1 MSIYLRGST
10 YWYAF
15 MVKGKT
21 YRGSCKT
28 SNEREA
34 QEYHDREKSKAW
46 RGRVVGDK
54 EQHTVDE
61 AINLYLKEHEHK
73 RSYRDDER
81 SGNWWKE
88 QLKSAQ
94 VTLLD
99 DITPEIIRG
108 IRDEE
113 LERTGRTG
121 KKITVATVNRKLAFL
136 RSVLRAAQL
145 EWQWLDKPIK
155 VKLLPGEG
163 QRERYLEPHEVERLV
178 AALPEPFNF
187 MALFAVSTGLRQ
199 GNVLGL
205 KWSQVNL
212 AQRFIRFSDK
222 VMKNGRPF
230 AIALNE
236 TAITC
241 IRAQL
246 GKHDEYVFVRDG
258 EPMSWLPSNIWA
270 AALKEAGLNDVR
282 WHDLRHTWASL
293 MRQAGIG
300 LDDLQEMGGWES
312 PLMVK
317 RYAHLDVSHLAPK
330 AAVLDSL
337 IARRPASV
345 QNLHSV

>member
-15 MVKGKT
+15 MIKGKT

-28 SNEREA
+28 GDPREA
-34 QEYHDREKSKAW
+34 QEYHDRVKSKAW

-54 EQHTVDE
+54 EQHTVDD
-61 AINLYLKEHEHK
+61 AIDLYLKEHEHK

-94 VTLLD
+94 VIMLEDL
-99 DITPEIIRG
+99 TPEIVRD

-113 LERTGRTG
+113 LGREG
-121 KKITVATVNRKLAFL
+121 RRGPIKVATVNRKLAFL

-145 EWQWLDKPIK
+145 EWRWMEQPLKI
-155 VKLLPGEG
+155 KLLPGEG

-212 AQRFIRFSDK
+212 AMKYVRFSDK

-230 AIALNE
+230 AIALND
-236 TAITC
+236 TAVAC
-241 IRAQL
+241 IRPFI
-246 GKHDEYVFVRDG
+246 GKHEEYVFVRNG
-258 EPMSWLPSNIWA
+258 EPMRWLPSEMWK
-270 AALKEAGLNDVR
+270 AALKKAGLENVR

-293 MRQAGIG
+293 MRQAGVG
-300 LDDLQEMGGWES
+300 LDDLQELGGWES

-330 AAVLDSL
+330 AAMMDSVLSPKPDTV
-337 IARRPASV
+337 RF
-345 QNLHSV
+345 LHSA